1 MWIHLI
7 TVVKEQLIIV
17 SMSYHVPHQS
27 QVNTQSSGLSPR
39 TPSLLEN
46 PLTFFTNTCHPS
58 QRYHLSFSTKK
69 DCVFSH
75 NTVVNIDVAPRL
87 PVCHII
93 THLVRVGV
101 NTSILILIVSILLY
115 VLQASL
121 IAYTI
126 QQFELKQQIANSNST
141 MKFSLTSPD
150 WTKVFKDNYHK
161 YSVPTG
167 AGADDTTTMKVLV
180 FE

>member
-1 MWIHLI
+1 
-7 TVVKEQLIIV
+7 
-17 SMSYHVPHQS
+17 
-27 QVNTQSSGLSPR
+27 VNTQSSGLSLCM
-39 TPSLLEN
+39 PSLLEN

-69 DCVFSH
+69 DCIFSN
-75 NTVVNIDVAPRL
+75 NTVVNIDVAPHL

-121 IAYTI
+121 IVYAIWQAY
-126 QQFELKQQIANSNST
+126 ST
-141 MKFSLTSPD
+141 TSGWNFNLTHGVAPRHSRCLQNHCLLICCHKSHMWNAWKDCKFCE
-150 WTKVFKDNYHK
+150 V
-161 YSVPTG
+161 
-167 AGADDTTTMKVLV
+167 
-180 FE
+180 